1 MRFIYYVNLPFTK
14 QAHTLH
20 MNVNPDTN
28 KNTSAANKLI
38 IIGGGAAGFFT
49 AINAKE
55 QSPDLEVIILE
66 KGKEVLQKV
75 KISGGGRCNV
85 THACFDPKE
94 LTSFYPRGKKEL
106 LGPFHQFMTGDT
118 FEWFENRGVP
128 LKIEEDNR
136 VFPEANT
143 SQAIIDCFQNA
154 IDELGITVLKNHG
167 VTAIE
172 KEGNEWKINTKTT
185 QFKSDF
191 LLIAAGSSKK
201 IWEMIANL
209 GHSIIE
215 TVPSLFTFN
224 IKDPRLTDLLGL
236 SVPNAS
242 VKLVGTDLENEGPLL
257 ITHWG
262 LSGPAILKLSAF
274 GARILADKNYQYN
287 VMVNWLGMDT
297 NSVLDDLQN
306 LKKTQ
311 PKKQLR
317 LKSPFTDIPRRLWER
332 LVDAT
337 TIKPT
342 QNWADLSN
350 KQLIAL
356 ANQITNCL
364 FNANGRT
371 TFKDEFVTAGGID
384 LKEINFKRFESKL
397 HKNLFFAGETLNID
411 AVTGGF
417 NFQNAW
423 TGGFICAKAIT
434 ENH

>member
-1 MRFIYYVNLPFTK
+1 MKKV
-14 QAHTLH
+14 
-20 MNVNPDTN
+20 V
-28 KNTSAANKLI
+28 
-38 IIGGGAAGFFT
+38 IIGGGAAGYFT

-55 QSPDLEVIILE
+55 LNPELDITILE

-94 LTSFYPRGKKEL
+94 LTKFYPRGEKEL

-118 FEWFENRGVP
+118 FEWFENHGVP

-154 IDELGITVLKNHG
+154 VDNLGITVLKNHG
-167 VTAIE
+167 VNSVYQQNE
-172 KEGNEWKINTKTT
+172 KWIINTKN
-185 QFKSDF
+185 QNFEADF
-191 LLIAAGSSKK
+191 VVVAAGSSKK
-201 IWEMIANL
+201 VWDL
-209 GHSIIE
+209 CKTLDHTIIE
-215 TVPSLFTFN
+215 PVPSLFTFN
-224 IKDPRLTDLLGL
+224 IKDKRIIDLGGI
-236 SVPNAS
+236 SVPNAE
-242 VKLVGTDLENEGPLL
+242 VTLVGTNLENSGPLL

-287 VMVNWLGMDT
+287 VLVNWLGQDT
-297 NSVLDDLQN
+297 DSVFDELQQ
-306 LKKTQ
+306 LKKSQ
-311 PKKQLR
+311 AKKQVN
-317 LKSPFTDIPRRLWER
+317 LKSPFSDIPRRLWER
-332 LVDAT
+332 LVAASE
-337 TIKPT
+337 IKNN

-350 KQLIAL
+350 KQLQNL
-356 ANQITNCL
+356 ANQLTKGL

-371 TFKDEFVTAGGID
+371 TFKEEFVTAGGID
-384 LKEINFKRFESKL
+384 LKEINFKRFESKK
-397 HKNLFFAGETLNID
+397 HKNLFFVGEVLNID

-423 TGGFICAKAIT
+423 TGGFICANAIA
-434 ENH
+434 E